1 MDQEPACARSWGCF
15 ESLFSWKAM
24 NAINFEQMATEL
36 ERIAAQIRGRSE
48 SNQSF
53 ADRIELLAKQM
64 RQEVDLRVIRGKK
77 G

>member
-1 MDQEPACARSWGCF
+1 
-15 ESLFSWKAM
+15 M

-36 ERIAAQIRGRSE
+36 ERIAAQIRGRSV

>member
-1 MDQEPACARSWGCF
+1 MGCF
-15 ESLFSWKAM
+15 ESGFFWQAM
-24 NAINFEQMATEL
+24 NATDFEQMATEL

-64 RQEVDLRVIRGKK
+64 RQEVNLRVIRGKK